1 MSAMIASKLILQV
14 AVGGVGG
21 FFPDA
26 PDKPWRNSDSD
37 SAMKVCVCTKQ

>member
-1 MSAMIASKLILQV
+1 MHIINCSNQLQV

-37 SAMKVCVCTKQ
+37 SAMKVRV